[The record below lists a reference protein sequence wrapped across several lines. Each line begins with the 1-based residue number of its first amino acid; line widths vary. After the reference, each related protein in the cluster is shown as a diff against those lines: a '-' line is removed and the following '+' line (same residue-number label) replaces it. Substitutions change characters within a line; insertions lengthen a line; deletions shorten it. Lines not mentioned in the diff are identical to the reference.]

1 MIIGYFKK
9 KYGRFAFRP
18 QYKIANMMWNF
29 HKYDDDDKPSV
40 PHGHSLDGKYK
51 LSIWDGTVYEI
62 KDKKLIKV
70 GTAKKADM
78 KSLNKDKK
86 FTTFVKEE
94 REWYGQEHPYKP
106 LPSLKKGLWSTWKND
121 DLGFSGYKPQN
132 NFTICIPVKIKAS
145 KGATL

>member
-18 QYKIANMMWNF
+18 QYKIANMMWDF

-78 KSLNKDKK
+78 KSLFDNKK
-86 FTTFVKEE
+86 FHAFVDEE
-94 REWYGQEHPYKP
+94 QEWYRKAHPYKT
-106 LPSLKKGLWSTWKND
+106 LSFKDGLWPTWKSDN
-121 DLGFSGYKPQN
+121 LGFSKRKPQHV
-132 NFTICIPVKIKAS
+132 FSISIPVKIKES
-145 KGATL
+145 KGTTV